1 MDSEKLF
8 RAMTLPRILLLGKS
22 GQVGSALRGTLAS
35 RGIVSAHDR
44 ATCNLENVDQL
55 RAIIRAAR
63 PNIIV
68 NAGAYTAVD
77 DAEIDQAA
85 CHRINTIAPAV
96 IANEA
101 KAIGAYFI
109 HYSTD
114 YVFDGNKA
122 GPYLE
127 DDPPCPL
134 NAYGRSKLAGDQSVL
149 ASAGNNIILRIG
161 WVYGLEGENFA
172 KTILRRA
179 TERDELEVVD
189 DQFGVPTSAELIADV
204 TSQIVDRCWTGATG
218 ADREQIKE
226 RLGIFN
232 VAPMGRTSWHGYA
245 TELVRE
251 ALRQGQPLRVAE
263 GGIVPVASE
272 NYPGAATRPRNS
284 LLDTSRLRQ
293 SFSIQL
299 PEWQADVKRFVSR
312 LGTSSW

>member
-1 MDSEKLF
+1 MDCEKLF

-22 GQVGSALRGTLAS
+22 GQVGSALQAALAS
-35 RGIVSAHDR
+35 HGIVSAHGR
-44 ATCNLENVDQL
+44 ATCNLENVDRL
-55 RAIIRAAR
+55 GAVIRDAR
-63 PNIIV
+63 PDIIV
-68 NAGAYTAVD
+68 NAAAYTAVD
-77 DAEIDQAA
+77 HAEIDQAA
-85 CHRINTIAPAV
+85 CHRINAIAPAV

-101 KAIGAYFI
+101 KAIGATFI

-149 ASAGNNIILRIG
+149 ASAGNNIVLRIG
-161 WVYGLEGENFA
+161 WVYGLDGENFA

-189 DQFGVPTSAELIADV
+189 DQFGAPTSAELIADV
-204 TSQIVDRCWTGATG
+204 TSQIIDRCWTGA
-218 ADREQIKE
+218 DRAQIKE

-232 VAPMGRTSWHGYA
+232 VAPAGRTSWHGFA

-251 ALRQGQPLRVAE
+251 VLRQGQPLRVAE
-263 GGIVPVASE
+263 GGIIPVASE
-272 NYPGAATRPRNS
+272 KYPGAATRPKNS
-284 LLDTSRLRQ
+284 LLDTNRLRR

-299 PEWQADVKRFVSR
+299 PEWQADVKRFVAKLR
-312 LGTSSW
+312 ASS